1 MRILHS
7 RFPKEKKAEI
17 ISAYLT
23 GDNSYEELSDYYK
36 VGAATIRNWV
46 CRYRKRKNVVSLQA
60 ESKPVEDMARKKKEA
75 EKSPEVALL
84 LNGQHGLTITAAC
97 ELLGRSR
104 QAFYKKKTDDAEK
117 LAREIHILDAVQEI
131 RGFDPGIGGVKLWKM
146 LCVMFNTGWMPGRD
160 AFLNLLRRHHL
171 MQKPRRSR
179 STTNSNHRYHK
190 WKNLIKG
197 FKPMAANQLWQ
208 SDITYIDLAGGC
220 CYLHLVTDAYSKKI
234 VGWCLAESL
243 AAVFTL
249 KALRMAIEQAG
260 GGDLSG
266 LIHHS
271 DRGIQYCCDL
281 YVEELQKYG
290 IQISM
295 TEDYK
300 PTDNALAERVNGIIK
315 DESVYRQDRRF
326 ETYEEAL
333 EQIERFILFYNSKR
347 PHYSIGLQTPN
358 DAHEQTG
365 EQKKMWKTKIY
376 QKNDQSLQINP

>member
-1 MRILHS
+1 M
-7 RFPKEKKAEI
+7 
-17 ISAYLT
+17 
-23 GDNSYEELSDYYK
+23 
-36 VGAATIRNWV
+36 
-46 CRYRKRKNVVSLQA
+46 
-60 ESKPVEDMARKKKEA
+60 
-75 EKSPEVALL
+75 
-84 LNGQHGLTITAAC
+84 
-97 ELLGRSR
+97 LGRSR
-104 QAFYKKKTDDAEK
+104 QAFYKKKTDETEK
-117 LAREIHILDAVQEI
+117 LAREIRILDAVHEI
-131 RGFDPGIGGVKLWKM
+131 RGFDPGIGGVKLWTM
-146 LCVMFNTGWMPGRD
+146 LCGMFNTGWMPGRD

-197 FKPMAANQLWQ
+197 FKPTAANQLWQ
-208 SDITYIDLAGGC
+208 SDITYIDLAEGC

-234 VGWCLAESL
+234 VGWRLAESL
-243 AAVFTL
+243 ASVFTL
-249 KALRMAIEQAG
+249 KALRMAIRQTG

-281 YVEELQKYG
+281 YVEELQKHG

-315 DESVYRQDRRF
+315 GESKYRQNRRF
-326 ETYEEAL
+326 ETFEEAL
-333 EQIERFILFYNSKR
+333 EHIGRFIDFYNGKR

-358 DAHEQTG
+358 AAHEQTG
-365 EQKKMWKTKIY
+365 DQKKMWKTKNY
-376 QKNDQSLQINP
+376 QKNGQGLQINP

>member
-1 MRILHS
+1 
-7 RFPKEKKAEI
+7 
-17 ISAYLT
+17 
-23 GDNSYEELSDYYK
+23 
-36 VGAATIRNWV
+36 
-46 CRYRKRKNVVSLQA
+46 
-60 ESKPVEDMARKKKEA
+60 
-75 EKSPEVALL
+75 
-84 LNGQHGLTITAAC
+84 
-97 ELLGRSR
+97 
-104 QAFYKKKTDDAEK
+104 
-117 LAREIHILDAVQEI
+117 
-131 RGFDPGIGGVKLWKM
+131 M

-234 VGWCLAESL
+234 
-243 AAVFTL
+243 L

>member
-1 MRILHS
+1 M
-7 RFPKEKKAEI
+7 
-17 ISAYLT
+17 
-23 GDNSYEELSDYYK
+23 
-36 VGAATIRNWV
+36 
-46 CRYRKRKNVVSLQA
+46 
-60 ESKPVEDMARKKKEA
+60 
-75 EKSPEVALL
+75 
-84 LNGQHGLTITAAC
+84 
-97 ELLGRSR
+97 
-104 QAFYKKKTDDAEK
+104 
-117 LAREIHILDAVQEI
+117 QEI

-160 AFLNLLRRHHL
+160 SFLNLLRRHGL
-171 MQKPRRSR
+171 MQKPRKSR

-190 WKNLIKG
+190 WKNLIKS
-197 FKPMAANQLWQ
+197 FRPTAANQLWQ
-208 SDITYIDLAGGC
+208 SDITYIDLADGC

-243 AAVFTL
+243 ASIFTL

-315 DESVYRQDRRF
+315 GESVYRQDRRF

-333 EQIERFILFYNSKR
+333 EQIERFILFYNSRR

-376 QKNDQSLQINP
+376 QKNDQSLQINS

>member
-1 MRILHS
+1 
-7 RFPKEKKAEI
+7 
-17 ISAYLT
+17 
-23 GDNSYEELSDYYK
+23 
-36 VGAATIRNWV
+36 
-46 CRYRKRKNVVSLQA
+46 
-60 ESKPVEDMARKKKEA
+60 
-75 EKSPEVALL
+75 
-84 LNGQHGLTITAAC
+84 
-97 ELLGRSR
+97 
-104 QAFYKKKTDDAEK
+104 
-117 LAREIHILDAVQEI
+117 
-131 RGFDPGIGGVKLWKM
+131 
-146 LCVMFNTGWMPGRD
+146 MPGRD
-160 AFLNLLRRHHL
+160 SFLNMLRRHGL
-171 MQKPRRSR
+171 MQKLRRSR

-197 FKPMAANQLWQ
+197 FKPTAANQLWQ

-243 AAVFTL
+243 AAVFT
-249 KALRMAIEQAG
+249 
-260 GGDLSG
+260 

-315 DESVYRQDRRF
+315 CESVYRQERRF

-333 EQIERFILFYNSKR
+333 AQIERFILFYNSKR

-358 DAHEQTG
+358 AVHEQTG
-365 EQKKMWKTKIY
+365 EQKKMWKKKIY

>member
-1 MRILHS
+1 
-7 RFPKEKKAEI
+7 
-17 ISAYLT
+17 
-23 GDNSYEELSDYYK
+23 
-36 VGAATIRNWV
+36 
-46 CRYRKRKNVVSLQA
+46 
-60 ESKPVEDMARKKKEA
+60 
-75 EKSPEVALL
+75 
-84 LNGQHGLTITAAC
+84 
-97 ELLGRSR
+97 
-104 QAFYKKKTDDAEK
+104 
-117 LAREIHILDAVQEI
+117 
-131 RGFDPGIGGVKLWKM
+131 
-146 LCVMFNTGWMPGRD
+146 
-160 AFLNLLRRHHL
+160 

-179 STTNSNHRYHK
+179 STTNSNHRFHK

-197 FKPMAANQLWQ
+197 FKPTAANQLWQ
-208 SDITYIDLAGGC
+208 SDITYIDLVGGC

-234 VGWCLAESL
+234 VGWCLADSL
-243 AAVFTL
+243 ASVFTL

-281 YVEELQKYG
+281 YVDELQKHG

-315 DESVYRQDRRF
+315 GESIYRQDRRF
-326 ETYEEAL
+326 KTYEEAL
-333 EQIERFILFYNSKR
+333 KQIERFILFYNTKR
-347 PHYSIGLQTPN
+347 PHYSIGLQTPD

-376 QKNDQSLQINP
+376 QKNDQSLRINP

>member
-1 MRILHS
+1 M
-7 RFPKEKKAEI
+7 
-17 ISAYLT
+17 
-23 GDNSYEELSDYYK
+23 
-36 VGAATIRNWV
+36 
-46 CRYRKRKNVVSLQA
+46 
-60 ESKPVEDMARKKKEA
+60 
-75 EKSPEVALL
+75 
-84 LNGQHGLTITAAC
+84 
-97 ELLGRSR
+97 
-104 QAFYKKKTDDAEK
+104 
-117 LAREIHILDAVQEI
+117 AREIRILDAVHEI
-131 RGFDPGIGGVKLWKM
+131 REQDPGIGGVKLWLM
-146 LCVMFNTGWMPGRD
+146 LCVLFNTGWMPGRD
-160 AFLNLLRRHHL
+160 SFLNLLRRHGL
-171 MQKPRRSR
+171 MQKPRKSR
-179 STTNSNHRYHK
+179 STTNSNHRFHK

-197 FKPMAANQLWQ
+197 FKPTAANQLWQ

-243 AAVFTL
+243 ASVFTL

-315 DESVYRQDRRF
+315 GESVYRQNRRF
-326 ETYEEAL
+326 ETYEEAQ
-333 EQIERFILFYNSKR
+333 EHIGRFVDFYNGKR

-358 DAHEQTG
+358 VAHEQTG
-365 EQKKMWKTKIY
+365 EQRRMWKTKIY
-376 QKNDQSLQINP
+376 QKNEESLQNNL